1 MSIVKDYDSYLE
13 PWEFKQLQ
21 LNSDSIQKQLTPL
34 LTLEFASVSKTSIMK
49 LSTFHSGSRVAYSV
63 YGHTVSLSGEP
74 ETEVVV
80 EAVGQGPE
88 CDQYQEEAVSD
99 AQGSFRIR
107 GLYPKVNLCA
117 TSICVLCV
125 LLLLGKKSPIL
136 NSFPA
141 VLFVVCE
148 R

>member
-1 MSIVKDYDSYLE
+1 
-13 PWEFKQLQ
+13 
-21 LNSDSIQKQLTPL
+21 
-34 LTLEFASVSKTSIMK
+34 MK

-99 AQGSFRIR
+99 VQGSFRIR
-107 GLYPKVNLCA
+107 GLYPKVNLCV
-117 TSICVLCV
+117 TSRFI
-125 LLLLGKKSPIL
+125 LLEASFMGGGKHSL
-136 NSFPA
+136 
-141 VLFVVCE
+141 
-148 R
+148 